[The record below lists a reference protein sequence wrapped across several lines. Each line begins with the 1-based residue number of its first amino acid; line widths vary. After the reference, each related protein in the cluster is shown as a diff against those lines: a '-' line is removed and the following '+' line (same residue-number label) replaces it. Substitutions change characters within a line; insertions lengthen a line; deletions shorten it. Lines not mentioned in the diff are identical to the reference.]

1 MSPIATIIVTI
12 VVLAIVIAIIV
23 YLMNWLYRRSS
34 KEVAFVRTGLGGQKV
49 VMNGGAFVLPII
61 HEVIP
66 VNMNTLRL
74 EVQRG
79 RERALITK
87 NRMRVDVVAEFYLR
101 VQSTPDA
108 IANAAQTLGQRTMH
122 PEALSELMEGKFVD
136 ALRSVAAEM
145 SMEEMHEKRGEYVK
159 RVKQAAAEDLLK
171 NGLELETVSLTGL
184 DQTNMEFFNPS
195 NAFDAEGLTQL
206 TEQIERRKKIR
217 NDIEQDTMI
226 EIRNKNLEAEKQ
238 SLIIDQASEAARLDH
253 ERTLEMR
260 RAAQRAEVSRERA
273 QQEQQA
279 EQAQIAARHEVERS
293 RIATDL
299 ALQGDRIHQEQ
310 EIQRLEVE
318 RRKAL
323 ELAEQQRAIAIAQ
336 ASKSQSEAQAE
347 AETARAKAVSAEEKV
362 FSARETEVAERRKA
376 IELIQAAQDAERD
389 ALRIK
394 IGAEAER
401 LAAVDRADAQRTNAE
416 SEAESEKIR
425 ALASRLRY
433 EIEAEGTR
441 LMNEAQ
447 NMLTPES
454 RTSTMRLRLLDKL
467 EGIIRESV
475 RPMEKIDSIKILHV
489 DGLGG
494 RQFAPRPG
502 GRRQFRRQHGQ
513 QRAALPRPGA
523 AGGFAAEGDGVDRQR
538 SHQARQYDARAG
550 RRRWRRRTANREEA
564 TWSRSIYRASSTP
577 RPIGSGRRSGIS
589 TLCPN
594 GIPPSRTAISR
605 AGCPPTGSAASA
617 IST

>member
-1 MSPIATIIVTI
+1 MSPIATLIVTI
-12 VVLAIVIAIIV
+12 VILAIVIAVIV

-347 AETARAKAVSAEEKV
+347 AEMARAKAVSAEEKV

-376 IELIQAAQDAERD
+376 VELIQAAQDAERD

-416 SEAESEKIR
+416 AEAESDKIR

-447 NMLTPES
+447 NTLSPES
-454 RTSTMRLRLLDKL
+454 RTSAMRLRLLDRL

-494 RQFAPRPG
+494 G
-502 GRRQFRRQHGQ
+502 
-513 QRAALPRPGA
+513 
-523 AGGFAAEGDGVDRQR
+523 
-538 SHQARQYDARAG
+538 
-550 RRRWRRRTANREEA
+550 N
-564 TWSRSIYRASSTP
+564 SRSGPEGSGNFADSMVNSALRYRAQAPLVDSLLKEMGLS
-577 RPIGSGRRSGIS
+577 GSDLTKLGNMMREPVGADGDDE
-589 TLCPN
+589 LK
-594 GIPPSRTAISR
+594 
-605 AGCPPTGSAASA
+605 
-617 IST
+617 